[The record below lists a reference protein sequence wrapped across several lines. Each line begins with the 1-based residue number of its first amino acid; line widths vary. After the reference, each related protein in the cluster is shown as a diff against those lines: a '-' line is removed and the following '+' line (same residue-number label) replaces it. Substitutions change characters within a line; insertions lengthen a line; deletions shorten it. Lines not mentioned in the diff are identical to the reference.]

1 MKKII
6 ALTCLLSAFVLNAK
20 AETKVLLAVGDVKSQ
35 TLLIEEGQVAHC
47 LTLIDSYNQQIGSL
61 EIEIE
66 GKDGWCKNLPT
77 AKNVFFN
84 FTFYHILMICII
96 ALTFYKIFNKK
107 DIWMIIF
114 YITMFFYIEDYLWF
128 IYNPFYTY
136 KKYSKEFI
144 PRHKHWFLGQPI
156 ENYICYF
163 IIMYFISYYF

>member
-1 MKKII
+1 MIELKSINNGI
-6 ALTCLLSAFVLNAK
+6 FVFFF
-20 AETKVLLAVGDVKSQ
+20 SFIYS
-35 TLLIEEGQVAHC
+35 LI
-47 LTLIDSYNQQIGSL
+47 

-84 FTFYHILMICII
+84 FTLYHILMMCII
-96 ALTFYKIFNKK
+96 TLTFYKIFNKK
-107 DIWMIIF
+107 DIWILIF

-144 PRHKHWFLGQPI
+144 PWHKHWFLGQPI

-163 IIMYFISYYF
+163 IILMTYFKTKFKTEQMNSSIYIVLLLSIFTLLSPLYHIFYFKIRQ